1 MRVAFDEE
9 RLEHGHIA
17 RGDRTHRS
25 EVEDLQ
31 LTVYAQLTISVVWVE
46 NKFKAWLKR
55 YLRVKSSHVQ
65 IPKLKIK
72 WQSIGL
78 RSIRKKSL
86 ALQFWLY
93 TALYQVW

>member
-9 RLEHGHIA
+9 RLEHGHVA

-46 NKFKAWLKR
+46 NKGMAKTIFK
-55 YLRVKSSHVQ
+55 SEIFTCTDS
-65 IPKLKIK
+65 
-72 WQSIGL
+72 GL
-78 RSIRKKSL
+78 RSIRKKVLPSNSGYI
-86 ALQFWLY
+86 QHCIKCGSK
-93 TALYQVW
+93 TRR